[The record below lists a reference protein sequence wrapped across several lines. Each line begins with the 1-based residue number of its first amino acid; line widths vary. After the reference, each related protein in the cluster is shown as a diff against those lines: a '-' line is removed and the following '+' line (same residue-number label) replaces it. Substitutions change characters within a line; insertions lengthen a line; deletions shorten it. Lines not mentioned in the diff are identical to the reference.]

1 MVMRPLL
8 RPSIPTQPA
17 LVCTQRS
24 VHSLTPTHT
33 NNNNTA
39 NPISTCSSRNAA
51 EESALLFFHAHA
63 HTGLSW
69 FGLLHLRFSQNKVYM
84 SYVIP
89 NGVCI
94 TYVCLFFNHFVALA
108 IDVYLF
114 RYVQGPPSRYS
125 DTRSLLLRFAQA
137 NPFLLIIDMYRRRQ

>member
-1 MVMRPLL
+1 MRPLL

-24 VHSLTPTHT
+24 VHSLTPTHN

-51 EESALLFFHAHA
+51 EESALLFFHAH
-63 HTGLSW
+63 TGLSW
-69 FGLLHLRFSQNKVYM
+69 FGLPHLRFSQNKVYM

-114 RYVQGPPSRYS
+114 RYVQGPPSRCS

-137 NPFLLIIDMYRRRQ
+137 NLFLLIMYRRPPLVPVKP